1 MVVDAGLTLWIASA
15 YRCSVT
21 RCRPVPHVHE
31 CAAAQQG
38 YIVADDPPIWQ
49 LHLQGELRRLNGE
62 RSRHVGN
69 FQFRPEG

>member
-31 CAAAQQG
+31 EQPTHRVMSWVGGA
-38 YIVADDPPIWQ
+38 
-49 LHLQGELRRLNGE
+49 
-62 RSRHVGN
+62 SRKAILTSGFEHC
-69 FQFRPEG
+69 RPGPVWLP